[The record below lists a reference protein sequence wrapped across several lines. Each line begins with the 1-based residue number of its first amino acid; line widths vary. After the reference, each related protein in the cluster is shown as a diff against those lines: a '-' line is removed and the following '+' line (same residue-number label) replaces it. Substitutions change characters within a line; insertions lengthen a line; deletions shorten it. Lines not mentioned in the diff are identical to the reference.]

1 MVAKGGSEIM
11 EKRSKKVSTQTNTE
25 IQKKNYWKWAFLIL
39 LGVVLGS
46 SIFLG
51 TRIFANREPDFA
63 KVPAITQRQGDP
75 VLTIN
80 TNKEKVNQ
88 MISFFLTDYQK
99 DQGIQYKF
107 YLENEAMLNGTFEVL
122 GFPINFYLYFDPYVM
137 ENGNVQLKAK
147 SLSIGTLSLPIK
159 DIMNMIK
166 RNYKLP
172 DWIEINTDDLT
183 IMLRLDRFR
192 MQNGMYIKADKIDLV
207 NDDIRFSLY
216 LPKETREKTTSNKTT
231 KNTDTTDTSVTK

>member
-1 MVAKGGSEIM
+1 M
-11 EKRSKKVSTQTNTE
+11 EQRSSKDNTRKKINF
-25 IQKKNYWKWAFLIL
+25 WKYAFLIL
-39 LGVVLGS
+39 LGLMVGVSVFLGS
-46 SIFLG
+46 
-51 TRIFANREPDFA
+51 RIFANREPNLPE
-63 KVPAITQRQGDP
+63 VPPITERQGEP

-88 MISFFLTDYQK
+88 MISFFLTDLQK
-99 DQGIQYKF
+99 DQDIKYKF

-122 GFPINFYLYFDPYVM
+122 GFPIDFYLYFDPYVM

-159 DIMNMIK
+159 DVMNMIK

-183 IMLRLDRFR
+183 IMLRLDQFR
-192 MQNGMYIKADKIDLV
+192 MQNGMYIKANKIDLV
-207 NDDIRFSLY
+207 NDDIRFSIY
-216 LPKETREKTTSNKTT
+216 LPQDSSTTDSTNKTT
-231 KNTDTTDTSVTK
+231 KDSGTT

>member
-1 MVAKGGSEIM
+1 M
-11 EKRSKKVSTQTNTE
+11 EKRSKDVSTE
-25 IQKKNYWKWAFLIL
+25 SKKKNYWKFAFLIL
-39 LGVVLGS
+39 LGIVLGS

-51 TRIFANREPDFA
+51 TRIFANREPDLA
-63 KVPAITQRQGDP
+63 EVPAITERQGDP

-88 MISFFLTDYQK
+88 MISFFLSDYQK
-99 DQGIQYKF
+99 DQDIKYKF

-137 ENGNVQLKAK
+137 ENGNVQLKAR

-159 DIMNMIK
+159 DVMNMIK

-192 MQNGMYIKADKIDLV
+192 MQNGMYIKANKIDLV

-216 LPKETREKTTSNKTT
+216 LPKDSNQKATTESTKDTTESKNTEQSNKE
-231 KNTDTTDTSVTK
+231 